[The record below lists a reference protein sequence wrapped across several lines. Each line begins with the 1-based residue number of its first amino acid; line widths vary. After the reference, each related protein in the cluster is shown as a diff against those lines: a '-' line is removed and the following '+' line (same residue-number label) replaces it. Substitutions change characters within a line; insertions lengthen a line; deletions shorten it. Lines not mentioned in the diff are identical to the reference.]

1 MQSSAKQKMYGKYVW
16 AGYLCLTNVHYGLM
30 AIFHAQ
36 TLWRRADSLQSR
48 LEFLWLSFFT
58 FWSNSRRE
66 AGPCQS
72 QGHLTTERRKVST
85 SERGWKFTCETG
97 MSVAISRYLIYHHM
111 KMHSCMRAHTY
122 TQTRESVAQNRN
134 TRS

>member
-1 MQSSAKQKMYGKYVW
+1 MYACVRACMCVCVCVCVASLDHCNKV
-16 AGYLCLTNVHYGLM
+16 VH
-30 AIFHAQ
+30 
-36 TLWRRADSLQSR
+36 ADSLQSR

-72 QGHLTTERRKVST
+72 QGHLTTERRNVST